1 MRPQTESELAATRA
15 IAKAIIKKSEAEK
28 WKRLGSEKPDG
39 ATRQKHQQ
47 KAPHQGSQMGSHTE
61 VIKMMTD
68 NLILLSALVAIALA
82 GAGSLALLLY
92 VIFRDVESGT
102 ETALIIKA
110 AIYEI
115 TRSKE

>member
-1 MRPQTESELAATRA
+1 MATCNSKTVTSLAFQT
-15 IAKAIIKKSEAEK
+15 KS
-28 WKRLGSEKPDG
+28 KPDG
-39 ATRQKHQQ
+39 AIRQKHQQ
-47 KAPHQGSQMGSHTE
+47 KSPHQGRQRDSHTE

-82 GAGSLALLLY
+82 GDGSLALLLH

-102 ETALIIKA
+102 ETALIIQA
-110 AIYEI
+110 AIDEI